1 MKRRILATFLSLCL
15 LVGLLPTV
23 ALATDEPQP
32 ETSVQSDATS
42 DNTPELL
49 SGSETTEAMSGDCGA
64 TESDTVTWK
73 LEQNNEEAEN
83 PTYTLTISGTGNMRD
98 YENPQTS
105 GSTPAPWLNSQV
117 QDGSNFSKITALVI
131 ENGITGI
138 GDYAFSRMTGLT
150 TLEVPG
156 SVKEIGA
163 YAFWGCNNLSS
174 ITLNEGLET
183 IGESAFRTI
192 YNMKEQTLN
201 IPASVTT
208 IAPYAFEIFQCKG
221 YSVSAGSTSFKAIDG
236 VLFSADGKTLV
247 RYPTEKHVDT
257 YQIPEGTEVI
267 GVSAFELAPFSSVEF
282 PSSVHTLEESAFSQC
297 TKLTNVTLPDSIV
310 TIGNGAFSL
319 CNSLEKITVG
329 SGVKTIGK
337 NAFVT
342 SFSGKD
348 SRVVVDMTRADQIDS
363 IGSGAFYH
371 STTQVANSAVY
382 VANESIIDMFGF
394 GSSGQTGQLYYSGTY
409 IMCTNGGTIDIAGIS
424 ADNSV
429 TFLTPTREGFQFD
442 GWYDN
447 PEFSGTAYTQRQSS
461 GQTQSKYYAKW
472 NCEVTFDANGGNG
485 TMASQTV
492 TAGKPVALNAMSG
505 MTWADGYAFTGW
517 NTKADGSGQ
526 FYGDGA
532 LVTFDEPTTL
542 YAQWSN
548 AAAVIGTTEYDSLS
562 AAINEA
568 RSGDTVVILQTSS
581 DNITIPAGVTL
592 SSGSV
597 ALSGTISGTDVTSVW
612 VTSAAGSRYWVNNQ
626 WMTYVASGNCGLM
639 KNNQYAD
646 TVTWDLYQT
655 DDTNRFIRITGNGP
669 MANGNNPGG
678 NNPNNYAWKDY
689 ATTIKGAE
697 ICEGVTSIGS
707 YSFFKTGIE
716 TITVADSVTTLGTGA
731 FSNSAIRYFKA
742 GKNVTT
748 IAGSNLFNG
757 SSQILAVDL
766 TQATGIDSYPT
777 VTFWDTTASKH
788 VLYLADRKQL
798 DKFSTSS
805 SGGNNTIYSS
815 WMIALAGE
823 GAVVAEPAADAGN
836 GYTTNVSHNGNSL
849 IGWYKPDG
857 TAATG
862 FSSIQNYGGR
872 ENGNDNDFSP
882 KKLWKQV
889 YYGVYASTITFDAN
903 GGTGSPESVTS
914 YYAPGLADGAKLTI
928 SNKTCT
934 LPQNGY
940 TREGYTFAGWNTE
953 ADGTGTAFTAGASV
967 PISNEQI
974 TKLYAQWTKKIGGNE
989 SNYTVN
995 AIVDQVYTGVE
1006 IKPAVVVKNGD
1017 TVLDSGYTVTYSN
1030 NTNIGTATATVAIGA
1045 DTAEVTFRITKDVKP
1060 SVSMAD
1066 VSTTYGTDYTMTA
1079 TAMTS
1084 AGNEI
1089 ANGSITIAYY
1099 TDEDCT
1105 TAWTPANNETQPTEA
1120 GTYYAKATLAGTENY
1135 AEASKIAKIEISKAT
1150 FSVTAEGYS
1159 GAYDGQAHSIT
1170 VEAEGAQV
1178 TYSETEAGTYSETKP
1193 SYSNAGTYT
1202 VYYKATKAN
1211 HNDVTGSVSVEINK
1225 ATLKATYAGEAIQY
1239 GQSPSLT
1246 VSVDGF
1252 VNGES
1257 ASTAAGY
1264 EAPTVT
1270 AGSTNVG
1277 QYTLTP
1283 TGGEADNYRF
1293 DYVAGVLTISSAK
1306 YPVSVSTNTPTLTGS
1321 GTVTLTV
1328 TAAEGIQVS
1337 GVSCNDP
1344 SIQITDNK
1352 DGTYSAALPNTTKTY
1367 TFTVNVVG
1375 DMNNYEGGPA
1385 TCTVSVTRYTSS
1397 GGSSSG
1403 GSSSSNVSGS
1413 GDDVSISPSG
1423 GSVTAS
1429 QMESAVNK
1437 ADAGAAITIKATSS
1451 SNISLPASGLESA
1464 ADNDN
1469 SLILDLR
1476 YGEVTLSPEALSSVA
1491 NQAGST
1497 VTLTVTPVDTDE
1509 LNSRQQ
1515 AAVGDAPVFDLTI
1528 RSGSTV
1534 ISDFD
1539 GGLVTVSIPYE
1550 LPSNQDPAG
1559 VVVWFMDDNG
1569 NITPCET
1576 MYDTRTETVI
1586 FTTRHFSKYVIG
1598 YEEPT
1603 VFTDVSKDAY
1613 YADAVLWAV
1622 ANGVTNGTSATT
1634 FSPDMAVSRAQM
1646 VTFLWRAHGSPKAT
1660 GTNPFTDVSTGD
1672 YYYDAVLWAVANGVT
1687 NGTSATTFSPDAPVT
1702 RAQAVTFQ
1710 WRAAGSPVV
1719 SGSSFGDVAA
1729 DAYYVNAVTW
1739 AVANGIT
1746 NGTSGTT
1753 FSPDV
1758 VVSRAQA
1765 VTFLWREL
1773 A

>member
-1 MKRRILATFLSLCL
+1 M
-15 LVGLLPTV
+15 GLLPTV
-23 ALATDEPQP
+23 ALAEEGPQE
-32 ETSVQSDATS
+32 ETTVQSDATS
-42 DNTPELL
+42 DNTSELL
-49 SGSETTEAMSGDCGA
+49 SGSETTEAMSDDCGA

-73 LEQNNEEAEN
+73 LDQNNEGEED
-83 PTYTLTISGTGNMRD
+83 PTYTLTISGSGNMRD

-105 GSTPAPWLNSQV
+105 GSTPAPWLNSEV
-117 QDGSNFSKITALVI
+117 QDGSNYPKITALVI

-150 TLEVPG
+150 TLEIPG

-208 IAPYAFEIFQCKG
+208 IEPYAFEIFQCKG

-247 RYPTEKHVDT
+247 RYPTEKRVDT

-282 PSSVHTLEESAFSQC
+282 PSSVHILEESAFSQC
-297 TKLTNVTLPDSIV
+297 TKLINVTLPDSIV
-310 TIGNGAFSL
+310 TIGNSAFSL

-337 NAFVT
+337 NAFAT

-348 SRVVVDMTRADQIDS
+348 SRVVVDMTRADQIES
-363 IGSGAFYH
+363 IGGGAFYH
-371 STTQVANSAVY
+371 STTQIANSAVY
-382 VANESIIDMFGF
+382 VANESIINMFGF
-394 GSSGQTGQLYYSGTY
+394 GSSSQTGQLYYSGTY
-409 IMCTNGGTIDIAGIS
+409 IMCTNGGTIDIASIS
-424 ADNSV
+424 ADNSA
-429 TFLTPTREGFQFD
+429 TFLTPTREGFQFG

-447 PEFSGTAYTQRQSS
+447 PEFSGTAYTERQSS

-472 NCEVTFDANGGNG
+472 NCEVTFDANGGSG

-492 TAGKPVALNAMSG
+492 TAGKPVALNTMSG
-505 MTWADGYAFTGW
+505 MTGADGYAFTGW

-548 AAAVIGTTEYDSLS
+548 AVAVIGTTKYDSLS
-562 AAINEA
+562 AAINAA
-568 RSGDTVVILQTSS
+568 RSGDTVVILRDSN
-581 DNITIPAGVTL
+581 DNVTIPAGVIL

-597 ALSGTISGTDVTSVW
+597 TLSGTISGTDVTSVW
-612 VTSAAGSRYWVNNQ
+612 VTSAEGSRYWVNNQ
-626 WMTYVASGNCGLM
+626 WMTYVTSGNCGPM
-639 KNNQYAD
+639 SGSQYTD

-655 DDTNRFIRITGNGP
+655 DEENWFIRITGSGP

-678 NNPNNYAWKDY
+678 SNPNNYAWKDY
-689 ATTIKGAE
+689 ATTITGAE
-697 ICEGVTSIGS
+697 ICEGVTNIGS

-731 FSNSAIRYFKA
+731 FSNSDIRYFKA
-742 GKNVTT
+742 GANVTT
-748 IAGSNLFNG
+748 ISGQSLFNG
-757 SSQILAVDL
+757 SSQLLAVDL
-766 TQATGIDSYPT
+766 TQATGIDSYPKT
-777 VTFWDTTASKH
+777 IFWDTAANKH
-788 VLYLADRKQL
+788 ALYLADKTQL
-798 DKFSTSS
+798 DKFSTGS

-823 GAVVAEPAADAGN
+823 GAVVAEPAAAATD
-836 GYTTNVSHNGNSL
+836 GYTTQVSHNGNSL

-872 ENGNDNDFSP
+872 ENGSDNDFSP
-882 KKLWKQV
+882 DKLWKRV

-903 GGTGSPESVTS
+903 GGTGTVESVTS
-914 YYAPGLADGAKLTI
+914 YYAPGLADDAELAISGMTCSLPDALTRD
-928 SNKTCT
+928 
-934 LPQNGY
+934 GY
-940 TREGYTFAGWNTE
+940 DFSGWNTK
-953 ADGTGTAFTAGASV
+953 ADGSGTAFAAGASV

-974 TKLYAQWTKKIGGNE
+974 TKLYAQWTKKIGGDE
-989 SNYTVN
+989 SDYTVN
-995 AIVDQVYTGVE
+995 AIVDQVYTGAE
-1006 IKPAVVVKNGD
+1006 INPAVVVKNND

-1030 NTNIGTATATVAIGA
+1030 NTNVGTATAKVAIGT
-1045 DTAEVTFRITKDVKP
+1045 DTAEVTFQIIRDENP

-1079 TAMTS
+1079 TATTS
-1084 AGNEI
+1084 AGNTI
-1089 ANGSITIAYY
+1089 TDGTITIAYY

-1105 TAWTPANNETQPTEA
+1105 TAWTADNGEPKPTEA
-1120 GTYYAKATLAGTENY
+1120 GTYYAKATLASTDNY

-1150 FSVTAEGYS
+1150 FSVTAKGYS
-1159 GAYDGQAHSIT
+1159 GIYDGQAHSIT
-1170 VEAEGAQV
+1170 VDADGAQV
-1178 TYSETEAGTYSETKP
+1178 TYSETESGAYSETKP

-1264 EAPTVT
+1264 KAPTVT
-1270 AGSTNVG
+1270 AESTNVG

-1293 DYVAGVLTISSAK
+1293 DYVAGVLTISSAE
-1306 YPVSVSTNTPTLTGS
+1306 YPVSISTNTPTLTGS

-1328 TAAEGIQVS
+1328 TADEGIQVS
-1337 GVSCNDP
+1337 GVSCDDP
-1344 SIQITDNK
+1344 SIQVTDNQ

-1375 DMNNYEGGPA
+1375 DMSNYEGGPA
-1385 TCTVSVTRYTSS
+1385 TCTVSVTRYTSPG

-1413 GDDVSISPSG
+1413 GDDVSISASG

-1429 QMESAVNK
+1429 QMESAVKK
-1437 ADAGAAITIKATSS
+1437 ADEGASITIKATGSS
-1451 SNISLPASGLESA
+1451 KISLPASGLESA

-1469 SLILDLR
+1469 SLTLDLR
-1476 YGEVTLSPEALSSVA
+1476 YGEVTLSPEALSAVA
-1491 NQAGST
+1491 DQAGST
-1497 VTLTVTPVDTDE
+1497 VTLTVAPVDTDE

-1559 VVVWFMDDNG
+1559 VVVWFMDDDG

-1586 FTTRHFSKYVIG
+1586 FTTWHFSKYVIG

-1603 VFTDVSKDAY
+1603 VFTDVSEDAY

-1622 ANGVTNGTSATT
+1622 ARSDGDLPVE
-1634 FSPDMAVSRAQM
+1634 SPRLPQGHRRKP
-1646 VTFLWRAHGSPKAT
+1646 LHGCKHQR
-1660 GTNPFTDVSTGD
+1660 
-1672 YYYDAVLWAVANGVT
+1672 L
-1687 NGTSATTFSPDAPVT
+1687 
-1702 RAQAVTFQ
+1702 
-1710 WRAAGSPVV
+1710 
-1719 SGSSFGDVAA
+1719 
-1729 DAYYVNAVTW
+1729 
-1739 AVANGIT
+1739 
-1746 NGTSGTT
+1746 
-1753 FSPDV
+1753 
-1758 VVSRAQA
+1758 
-1765 VTFLWREL
+1765 LL
-1773 A
+1773 

>member
-1 MKRRILATFLSLCL
+1 MKRRLLATFLSLCL

-23 ALATDEPQP
+23 ALADDESQA
-32 ETSVQSDATS
+32 ETAVQSDTMS

-49 SGSETTEAMSGDCGA
+49 SGSGTTEAMSGNCGA

-247 RYPTEKHVDT
+247 RYPAEKRVDT

-282 PSSVHTLEESAFSQC
+282 PSSVHTLETSAFAQC
-297 TKLTNVTLPDSIV
+297 TNLINVTLPDSIV
-310 TIGNGAFSL
+310 TIGDSAFSL

-329 SGVKTIGK
+329 SGVETIGK
-337 NAFVT
+337 NAFST

-348 SRVVVDMTRADQIDS
+348 SRVVVDMTRADQIES

-371 STTQVANSAVY
+371 NTTQVANSAVY

-429 TFLTPTREGFQFD
+429 TFLTPTREGFRFD

-461 GQTQSKYYAKW
+461 GQTKSKYYAKW
-472 NCEVTFDANGGNG
+472 NCEVTFDANGGSG

-562 AAINEA
+562 DAINAA
-568 RSGDTVVILQTSS
+568 RNGDTVIILRTSS
-581 DNITIPAGVTL
+581 DTITIPAGVTL

-612 VTSAAGSRYWVNNQ
+612 VTSAEGSRYWVNNQ
-626 WMTYVASGNCGLM
+626 WMTYVTSGNCGPI
-639 KNNQYAD
+639 KSSQYTD
-646 TVTWDLYQT
+646 TVIWDLYQT
-655 DDTNRFIRITGNGP
+655 DGTNRFIRITGNGP
-669 MANGNNPGG
+669 MDNGNNPGG

-697 ICEGVTSIGS
+697 ICEGVTNIGS

-757 SSQILAVDL
+757 SSQLLAVDL
-766 TQATGIDSYPT
+766 TQATGIASYPT

-798 DKFSTSS
+798 DKFSTGS

-882 KKLWKQV
+882 EKLWKQV
-889 YYGVYASTITFDAN
+889 YYGVYASTITFDSN

-914 YYAPGLADGAKLTI
+914 YYVPGLADGAELTI
-928 SNKTCT
+928 SDKTCT
-934 LPQNGY
+934 LPNNGY

-974 TKLYAQWTKKIGGNE
+974 TKLYAQWTKKIGDE
-989 SNYTVN
+989 SSNYTVN
-995 AIVDQVYTGVE
+995 AIVDQVYTGAE
-1006 IKPAVVVKNGD
+1006 IKPDVVVKNGD
-1017 TVLDSGYTVTYSN
+1017 TVLSGGYTVTYAD
-1030 NTNIGTATATVAIGA
+1030 NTNVGTAKVTVAIGT
-1045 DTAEVTFRITKDVKP
+1045 DTAEVEFMIVKDNNPTVQ
-1060 SVSMAD
+1060 MAD
-1066 VSTTYGTDYTMTA
+1066 VSVTYGTEYAMTA
-1079 TAMTS
+1079 TAQTS

-1089 ANGSITIAYY
+1089 TGGTINIKYY
-1099 TDEDCT
+1099 TDENCSEGASE
-1105 TAWTPANNETQPTEA
+1105 TAPTNA
-1120 GTYYAKATLAGTENY
+1120 GTYYAKATLTETDNY

-1170 VEAEGAQV
+1170 VNAEGAQV
-1178 TYSETEAGTYSETKP
+1178 TYSKTEAGTYSETKP

-1264 EAPTVT
+1264 KAPTVT

-1328 TAAEGIQVS
+1328 TAAEGIKVS
-1337 GVSCNDP
+1337 GVSCDDP

-1367 TFTVNVVG
+1367 TFTVNVDG

-1385 TCTVSVTRYTSS
+1385 TCTVSVTRRSS
-1397 GGSSSG
+1397 GGGGGG
-1403 GSSSSNVSGS
+1403 GSTTYTVS
-1413 GDDVSISPSG
+1413 
-1423 GSVTAS
+1423 T
-1429 QMESAVNK
+1429 
-1437 ADAGAAITIKATSS
+1437 DAGR
-1451 SNISLPASGLESA
+1451 N
-1464 ADNDN
+1464 
-1469 SLILDLR
+1469 
-1476 YGEVTLSPEALSSVA
+1476 
-1491 NQAGST
+1491 
-1497 VTLTVTPVDTDE
+1497 
-1509 LNSRQQ
+1509 
-1515 AAVGDAPVFDLTI
+1515 GD
-1528 RSGSTV
+1528 
-1534 ISDFD
+1534 
-1539 GGLVTVSIPYE
+1539 VTVSPSRASYGDTVTITVEPDEGYE
-1550 LPSNQDPAG
+1550 LDELIVTDSDGDEIDVERVSATRYTFEMPRSRVTVEATF
-1559 VVVWFMDDNG
+1559 VE
-1569 NITPCET
+1569 IT
-1576 MYDTRTETVI
+1576 
-1586 FTTRHFSKYVIG
+1586 
-1598 YEEPT
+1598 EEPDLPT
-1603 VFTDVSKDAY
+1603 FTDVSEDAY

-1622 ANGVTNGTSATT
+1622 ANGVTYGTSATT

-1660 GTNPFTDVSTGD
+1660 GANPFTDVSTSD

-1687 NGTSATTFSPDAPVT
+1687 NGTSSTTFSPDMAVT

-1710 WRAAGSPVV
+1710 WRAAGSDTV
-1719 SGSSFGDVAA
+1719 SGSSFGDVAT

-1746 NGTSGTT
+1746 NGTGGTT